1 MNNIK
6 FINYINILLFIL
18 IIVVLI
24 NKINI
29 IENYEENCGGICND
43 SFECSDNKECKML
56 YNMFLFIFF
65 KCIDII

>member
-18 IIVVLI
+18 IVIVLI

-29 IENYEENCGGICND
+29 IENYQENCGGLCYRD
-43 SFECSDNKECKML
+43 FECSDSKVCKNNKCCT
-56 YNMFLFIFF
+56 I
-65 KCIDII
+65 

>member
-18 IIVVLI
+18 IIIILI

-29 IENYEENCGGICND
+29 IENYYESCGGLCNYD
-43 SFECSDNKECKML
+43 FECSEHKICKNK
-56 YNMFLFIFF
+56 
-65 KCIDII
+65 KCCVI

>member
-18 IIVVLI
+18 IIIVLI

-29 IENYEENCGGICND
+29 IENYEENCGGTCYHY
-43 SFECSDNKECKML
+43 FECSDSKVCKNNKC
-56 YNMFLFIFF
+56 
-65 KCIDII
+65 CII